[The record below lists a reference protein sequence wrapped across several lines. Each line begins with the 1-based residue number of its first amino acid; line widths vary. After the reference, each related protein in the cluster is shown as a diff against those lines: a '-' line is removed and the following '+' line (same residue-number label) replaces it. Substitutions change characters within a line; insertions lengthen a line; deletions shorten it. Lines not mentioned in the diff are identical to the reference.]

1 MSSHAAAAAKS
12 AFGIIGMVCGG
23 IALMLVVFHFYAG
36 PFQPQ
41 KSLERTVAEIAVNIS
56 KEVVRVAK
64 GEPADLESRSWSIDD
79 ILRIV
84 VSVCGV
90 LAIILAAI
98 GFARREDTRPVAAA
112 ASLGASAIGFQFI
125 SWLALLAAGLVL
137 IWIVVSNLGEIL
149 GS

>member
-1 MSSHAAAAAKS
+1 MSTGVAVSRT
-12 AFGIIGMVCGG
+12 AFGIVGMICGG
-23 IALMLVVFHFYAG
+23 AALMLVVFHFYAG

-41 KSLERTVAEIAVNIS
+41 KSLERTIAEIAVNIS

-64 GEPADLESRSWSIDD
+64 GKPADLERRSWSIDD

-84 VSVCGV
+84 VSVSGV
-90 LAIILAAI
+90 LALILAAI
-98 GFARREDTRPVAAA
+98 GFARREDSRPVAAA
-112 ASLGASAIGFQFI
+112 AGLGASAIGFQFI

-137 IWIVVSNLGEIL
+137 VWIVVSNLGEIL